1 MPDEPTETTEFV
13 ERNIFLRIVFC
24 FLWFIPF
31 CFVTNSII
39 GGVVGG
45 MAGAQAHADSY
56 QAGAAAAGPA
66 VQDFF
71 RKNSLWIFCYQILA
85 YASLCLLRW
94 VPGVGKYKK
103 VKKV

>member
-1 MPDEPTETTEFV
+1 MPDEPTIELE
-13 ERNIFLRIVFC
+13 ERNIFLRITFC
-24 FLWFIPF
+24 VLWFIPF
-31 CFVTNSII
+31 LFVTNSII

-45 MAGAQAHADSY
+45 IAGAHAHADSY
-56 QAGAAAAGPA
+56 QAGAAVAGPA

-71 RKNSLWIFCYQILA
+71 RKNSVWIFCYQILA

-103 VKKV
+103 VKR